1 MRVRVRGAA
10 CTYSSPAICSSE
22 SRAQETNATVRVS
35 SLWSGA
41 TPSATARAP
50 LLHAPPPSNADI
62 SYPAILAEWCTYLLN
77 SLKRHDD
84 AKLIQC
90 MEETVSKLLQ
100 KENSTS
106 SQKPGILLG
115 KIQSGKTRAFIGIMA
130 LAFDN
135 GYDLVIILTKCTNA
149 LTKQTVSRM
158 EKDFEKFIQDDKAEV
173 FDIKVMPDNLTAYE
187 RSKKLIV
194 IVKKEVNNMRRI
206 LEKLA
211 SVYPDLREKKVLIID
226 DEADYASVSFRKHAE
241 AIEVGRISSQIDE
254 LRRIVKL
261 ADYLQVTATPYSL
274 YLQPSISEEGIE
286 FTPKRPAFTTLVPIH
301 DEYVGGHFYFE
312 ESEDESSIAS
322 NIFEEVSPDERD
334 TMKESDGRR
343 LKLAEVLTS
352 EKIPVLRKAIM
363 NFVVGSVV
371 M

>member
-1 MRVRVRGAA
+1 MITRGEMFNKL
-10 CTYSSPAICSSE
+10 IK
-22 SRAQETNATVRVS
+22 
-35 SLWSGA
+35 
-41 TPSATARAP
+41 
-50 LLHAPPPSNADI
+50 
-62 SYPAILAEWCTYLLN
+62 
-77 SLKRHDD
+77 KRHDAED
-84 AKLIQC
+84 LILC
-90 MEETVSKLLQ
+90 MEDAVNKLLQ
-100 KENSTS
+100 KETS
-106 SQKPGILLG
+106 SQSPGILLG

-130 LAFDN
+130 LSFDN
-135 GYDLVIILTKCTNA
+135 GYDAAIILTKGTNA

-312 ESEDESSIAS
+312 ESEDESSIAI

-343 LKLAEVLTS
+343 LNIAEVLTS
-352 EKIPVLRKAIM
+352 EKIPV
-363 NFVVGSVV
+363 
-371 M
+371 